1 MNYLTSDPTGYFL
14 WDNEPMWSRTDNRWW
29 LASAD
34 RKEITQSEAERM
46 MHRKLHT
53 KECIDLKT
61 KASTIICM

>member
-1 MNYLTSDPTGYFL
+1 MNFLTSDPTGFYL

-29 LASAD
+29 LAGAD
-34 RKEITQSEAERM
+34 RKEITQRDAELI